1 MSLALNQVFFSVAP
15 NSVLLKLSSG
25 GRWGHGVNPEP
36 GGTMIQTTDWLHK
49 LIFSG
54 FIRLRK
60 SKKNTVAL
68 VMRKRDSWVT
78 VSTSGELFIIVFTLA
93 SGKFAPPRGLD
104 ILLWF
109 LVYEASTFFK
119 NQTKFLSFD
128 FFIQK
133 RSFVYKF

>member
-1 MSLALNQVFFSVAP
+1 
-15 NSVLLKLSSG
+15 
-25 GRWGHGVNPEP
+25 
-36 GGTMIQTTDWLHK
+36 
-49 LIFSG
+49 
-54 FIRLRK
+54 
-60 SKKNTVAL
+60 
-68 VMRKRDSWVT
+68 MRKRDSWVT